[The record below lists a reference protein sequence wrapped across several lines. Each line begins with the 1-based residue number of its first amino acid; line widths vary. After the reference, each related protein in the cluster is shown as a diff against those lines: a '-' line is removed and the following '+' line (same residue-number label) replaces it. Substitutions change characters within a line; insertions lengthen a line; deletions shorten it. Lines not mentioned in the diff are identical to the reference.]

1 MENLNNNKD
10 IQTIFDNYD
19 NLQILEIIKYL
30 ANVVINDIE
39 YMNKESFEIAQD
51 YLIDYDLGNNNYIKA
66 QDLESLVSITDTIND
81 IVEYN
86 KE

>member
-1 MENLNNNKD
+1 MSLNDNKD

>member
-1 MENLNNNKD
+1 MSLNDNKD
-10 IQTIFDNYD
+10 IQTIVDNYD

>member
-19 NLQILEIIKYL
+19 NLEILEIIKYL

-66 QDLESLVSITDTIND
+66 QDLESLVSITDTIED
-81 IVEYN
+81 IIEYN
-86 KE
+86 K